1 MRSQSV
7 ENPSLLLMDEPFAS
21 LDFITR
27 EELQTELLQE
37 DVNPEKIFAEAML
50 LYKDGERHDYVKSR
64 LRDAVAKLG
73 APGAA
78 GRIAAEIVAC
88 ATNK

>member
-1 MRSQSV
+1 MV
-7 ENPSLLLMDEPFAS
+7 HIDNFSLPNILLGEK
-21 LDFITR
+21 
-27 EELQTELLQE
+27 LQTELLQD

-88 ATNK
+88 AANK